1 MKGAFLFYKTFPNI
15 LKSSV
20 SCMIIS
26 SYFLF
31 NYSNLTSLFLLN
43 RFIVT
48 PPFTAKTPTSPFS
61 NSGCGWYSITSPVEY
76 FGSILSPLKVILLFL
91 YQPSEQVAVA
101 IGFNNLIVTNVE
113 GTLFISVPFCL
124 F

>member
-1 MKGAFLFYKTFPNI
+1 
-15 LKSSV
+15 
-20 SCMIIS
+20 
-26 SYFLF
+26 
-31 NYSNLTSLFLLN
+31 
-43 RFIVT
+43 
-48 PPFTAKTPTSPFS
+48 
-61 NSGCGWYSITSPVEY
+61 
-76 FGSILSPLKVILLFL
+76 LKVILLFL